1 MREQS
6 WLGHALNEGSWVGH
20 ALREQSWVEHALREW
35 HWVGHAFREPA
46 NGILKKWK
54 WPLSGRK
61 VARQGKP
68 MET

>member
-1 MREQS
+1 M
-6 WLGHALNEGSWVGH
+6 
-20 ALREQSWVEHALREW
+20 REQSWVEHALREW